1 MIDYLSVTELSGSY
15 VSQEQVE
22 RLCNRYYWADRYCVG
37 KDVLEVACGT
47 GQGLG
52 YLSKIAKSLNAGDYS
67 EKILEIAQKHYGN
80 RITLRQFDAQNLPY
94 KDNSMDV
101 IILFEAIY
109 YLPSAEKFISEC
121 RRVLRD
127 RGKVLI
133 ATANKDLYDF
143 NPSPYS
149 YKYYGV
155 MELKELFKKYGF
167 RVEFYG
173 NTAVDK
179 LSLRQRLFRPI
190 KRWAVKFGLVPKTL
204 EGKKIIKRLIFGSLV
219 KMPPEIKENMIP
231 FIKPTKLS
239 SSQSD
244 NKHKVI
250 YCVATLTN
258 KNV

>member
-1 MIDYLSVTELSGSY
+1 MTGVQTCALPILSGSY

-22 RLCNRYYWADRYCVG
+22 RLCNRYYWAGKYCHN

-67 EKILEIAQKHYGN
+67 KKILKIAKEHYSN
-80 RITLRQFDAQNLPY
+80 RIALKQFDAQNLPY

-101 IILFEAIY
+101 VILFEAIY
-109 YLPSAEKFISEC
+109 YLPSTEKFVSEC

-127 RGKVLI
+127 EGKVLI
-133 ATANKDLYDF
+133 TTANKDLYDF

-155 MELKELFKKYGF
+155 VELKELFTKQGF
-167 RVEFYG
+167 TVKFYG
-173 NTAVDK
+173 NTPVDI
-179 LSLRQRLFRPI
+179 LSLRQKLFRPV
-190 KRWAVKFGLVPKTL
+190 KKWAVKLGLVPKTL
-204 EGKKIIKRLIFGSLV
+204 GGKKIIKRLIFGRLI
-219 KMPPEIKENMIP
+219 KMPAEIKENMVP
-231 FIKPTKLS
+231 FIEPTELS
-239 SSQSD
+239 SSQPD

-250 YCVATLTN
+250 YCVAILQS
-258 KNV
+258 